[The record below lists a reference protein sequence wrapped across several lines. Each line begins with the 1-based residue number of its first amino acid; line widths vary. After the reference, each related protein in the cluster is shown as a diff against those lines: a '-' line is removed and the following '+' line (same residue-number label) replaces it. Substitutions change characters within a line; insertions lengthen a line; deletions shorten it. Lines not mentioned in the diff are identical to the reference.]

1 MIGLFVHSIGYD
13 WLGQLTET
21 TSGGTGGTADVK
33 DSAVVG
39 ASQCSATA
47 VSVGTESMGVMTS
60 TLGSTAP
67 SKRAKIFKA
76 FHR

>member
-47 VSVGTESMGVMTS
+47 VLVGTESMVVME
-60 TLGSTAP
+60 
-67 SKRAKIFKA
+67 SKWVKCAHKMIQNIKA